1 MSSLQQIRRKQIAEV
16 VDADRNISKKVFQ
29 QQFKTVQQFQDTLKQ
44 PSPTE
49 KKISYE
55 IEKYIIEL
63 ESLLTDIQNELEQKL
78 APFESK
84 ILEQVGEPDVEEDD
98 EDEEVEE
105 EKKQREE
112 EPVALVEGEGKRM
125 RGGVKEVKF
134 SLLEI
139 WNKFVNYVSKL
150 ADLQRFTQNDIMV
163 LYDRLDDLLPL
174 LQSITRLNL
183 DAKSVNVPPIG
194 EGIVEVL
201 QSKIANRDISPI
213 IPTKD
218 ISTFSSGY
226 KLTLQKQLKDLK
238 DLLPLVSTKK
248 EQDSYAGKIDYYK
261 QRIGRL
267 RRGGREDE
275 AKRDEDEFRLLT
287 QKYNKTNEVRMYKEE
302 VEAEIKRLEATLKKG
317 RFPQEIVKASRQPL
331 RGQGKTASSQILK
344 TFGDDVYRVYES
356 IPSLSYDQLEDLY
369 IDLQD
374 KLKFAQENNDKLNWE
389 KYNFLISAVLSD
401 ERAKDIQRIL
411 GNGRMSKSDYKYSR
425 TSMPLPFKDADNE
438 MYGY

>member
-1 MSSLQQIRRKQIAEV
+1 MSSLQDLRKKQIAEV
-16 VDADRNISKKVFQ
+16 IDADRNISKKVFH

-84 ILEQVGEPDVEEDD
+84 ILEQVGEPDIEE
-98 EDEEVEE
+98 EEEEEEIEEAKVEE
-105 EKKQREE
+105 EL
-112 EPVALVEGEGKRM
+112 PIGLVEGEGKRM
-125 RGGVKEVKF
+125 KGGIKEVKF

-150 ADLQRFTQNDIMV
+150 ADLQRFTQNDLIV
-163 LYDRLDDLLPL
+163 LYDRLDDLLPI

-218 ISTFSSGY
+218 LPTFSSGY
-226 KLTLQKQLKDLK
+226 KLTLQKKLKDLK
-238 DLLPLVSTKK
+238 DLLPFVNTKE
-248 EQDSYAGKIDYYK
+248 EQRIWPNDVNPMRQK
-261 QRIGRL
+261 IGRL
-267 RRGGREDE
+267 RRAGRNDDAKKEEDLYDLK
-275 AKRDEDEFRLLT
+275 A
-287 QKYNKTNEVRMYKEE
+287 QKYKKTNEVRMYKEE

-317 RFPQEIVKASRQPL
+317 RFPQEVIKASRQPL

-344 TFGDDVYRVYES
+344 TFGDDVYRLYES

-374 KLKFAQENNDKLNWE
+374 KLKFAQENNDNTNWE
-389 KYNFLISAVLSD
+389 KYNFLINAVLSD

-425 TSMPLPFKDADNE
+425 ISMPLPFKDADNE
-438 MYGY
+438 MYAY